1 MSLHADRPNRTVSVH
16 HGWFYGRP
24 DQIAAV
30 RAFVAERLADCSVVD
45 DAVLLTSELAT
56 NAVQHT
62 PSNLPGAGFG
72 VLIEHEHGRSVRV
85 TVHDGGSYFDA
96 PYVAQPEPDAE
107 HGRGLFL
114 VDALADSWG
123 SHATL
128 SGRKTW
134 FVKKLASRP

>member
-1 MSLHADRPNRTVSVH
+1 MSLHADSSQHTVSVH

-24 DQIAAV
+24 EQLAFV
-30 RAFVAERLADCSVVD
+30 RAFVADRLGDLPMVD

-62 PSNLPGAGFG
+62 PSNLPEAGFG
-72 VLIEHEHGRSVRV
+72 VLIEHEHGHRVRV
-85 TVHDGGSYFDA
+85 TVHDGGSFFDA
-96 PYVAQPEPDAE
+96 PYVAHPEPDAE

-114 VDALADSWG
+114 VDALATSWG
-123 SHATL
+123 SFVTL

-134 FVKKLASRP
+134 FEIEA

>member
-30 RAFVAERLADCSVVD
+30 RAFVSERLADCPVVD

-72 VLIEHEHGRSVRV
+72 ILIEHEHGRSVRV

-96 PYVAQPEPDAE
+96 PYVAQPETDAE
-107 HGRGLFL
+107 HSRGLFL
-114 VDALADSWG
+114 VDALATSWDSH
-123 SHATL
+123 STL

-134 FVKKLASRP
+134 FHISCVF

>member
-24 DQIAAV
+24 EQIAAV
-30 RAFVAERLADCSVVD
+30 RAFVVDRLGDCPVVD

-114 VDALADSWG
+114 VDALAASWG

-134 FVKKLASRP
+134 FFITQS

>member
-1 MSLHADRPNRTVSVH
+1 MSLHADRSTHTESVH
-16 HGWFYGRP
+16 HRWFPGTVS
-24 DQIAAV
+24 QIAQV
-30 RAFVAERLADCSVVD
+30 RAFVRDKLSQFPEVD
-45 DAVLLTSELAT
+45 DAELLASELAT

-62 PSNLPGAGFG
+62 PSNLPGSGFG
-72 VLIEHEHGRSVRV
+72 VLIEHEHGHSVRV

-114 VDALADSWG
+114 VDVLADSWG

-134 FVKKLASRP
+134 FLVKS